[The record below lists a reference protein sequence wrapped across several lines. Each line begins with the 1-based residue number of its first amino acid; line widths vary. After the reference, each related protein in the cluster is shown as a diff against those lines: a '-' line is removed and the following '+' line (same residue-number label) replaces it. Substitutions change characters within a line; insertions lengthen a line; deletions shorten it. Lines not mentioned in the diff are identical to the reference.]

1 MTREKLLLLP
11 NQYKVYYVGQAKD
24 VYQRYKGVCMN
35 ATMFYYEVNRDINA
49 AETKLKN
56 QFEESGVKLENIINP
71 PKVPGNRD
79 GYVYVLVEY
88 STDAVK
94 SLNHKAIETCKGC
107 GEKRREMEW
116 TRNYCKKCSAKR
128 KQANEQ
134 KEEKAARKKAK
145 KSQGAD
151 QKPPPPPPATDT
163 A

>member
-1 MTREKLLLLP
+1 MSSCRFALVSPTTGRSELLSATPAICAANREIF
-11 NQYKVYYVGQAKD
+11 
-24 VYQRYKGVCMN
+24 
-35 ATMFYYEVNRDINA
+35 T
-49 AETKLKN
+49 
-56 QFEESGVKLENIINP
+56 ESGVKLENIINP